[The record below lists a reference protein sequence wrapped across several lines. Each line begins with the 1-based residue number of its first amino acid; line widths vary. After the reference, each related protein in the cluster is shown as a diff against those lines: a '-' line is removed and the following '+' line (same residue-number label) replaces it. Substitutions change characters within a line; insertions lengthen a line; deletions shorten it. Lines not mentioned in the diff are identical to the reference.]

1 MARPGE
7 CRLGGASPGRA
18 LSDVGLDQP
27 TVHRRC
33 TVPAGSSS
41 TGVVVT
47 AGARSGLRSLVLF
60 AHIATE
66 RVGTSILYG
75 PQVAVAS
82 PMQHVQGA
90 APRRTVAG
98 RPGQQRDPP
107 RRGLPLAQ
115 GK

>member
-41 TGVVVT
+41 TGVVAT

-98 RPGQQRDPP
+98 RPFRSYEGGLARRSQR
-107 RRGLPLAQ
+107 REW
-115 GK
+115 